1 MPEITV
7 NASVNE
13 IRTATDFINRQL
25 AQTGCDEWLRIQVD
39 IAIDEILSNIAKFGY
54 HRENSFATVRFE
66 TVSDPRSIVLTFID
80 RGNPF
85 DPQTAAVPDIS
96 LPAKDRFIGG
106 LGLFMVRKIM
116 DDVSYSYRDGQN
128 ILTVRKKY

>member
-7 NASVNE
+7 TASVNE
-13 IRTATDFINRQL
+13 IRTATDFVNRQL
-25 AQTGCDEWLRIQVD
+25 ALTGCDEWLRIQID
-39 IAIDEILSNIAKFGY
+39 IAIDEILGNIAKFGC
-54 HRENSFATVRFE
+54 HRENSFATVRFDTE
-66 TVSDPRSIVLTFID
+66 NDPRSIVLTFID
-80 RGNPF
+80 RGTPF

-96 LPAKDRFIGG
+96 LPARERFIGG
-106 LGLFMVRKIM
+106 LGLFMVKKIM